1 MQGMSSAGT
10 PAMGN
15 PSPIVRK
22 AWFTRTFTFDL
33 EPWMM
38 PNVIERLR
46 GTHARLAERL
56 AGLPGEVLT
65 RGPAPGK
72 WSIQE
77 NVGHL
82 LDLETLWMARL
93 SESLAGA
100 KGLTAADVTNKKTHE
115 ARHGEK
121 DFRRLLDEF
130 RRERAR
136 YVAALEPLGEAQ
148 VVMGGLHPRLQV
160 PMRIID
166 QAFFVAEHDDHHLA
180 GIREMLGPRSA

>member
-1 MQGMSSAGT
+1 MSSASPT
-10 PAMGN
+10 
-15 PSPIVRK
+15 SPIPRK
-22 AWFTRTFTFDL
+22 AWFTRTFAFDL

-46 GTHARLAERL
+46 GTHARIAERL
-56 AGLPGEVLT
+56 AGVPKEVL
-65 RGPAPGK
+65 RRAPAPGK

-93 SESLAGA
+93 KESLAGA
-100 KGLTAADVTNKKTHE
+100 AHLTAADVTNKKTHE
-115 ARHGEK
+115 ARHGER
-121 DFRRLLDEF
+121 DFASLLDAF
-130 RRERAR
+130 RAERDV
-136 YVAALEPLGEAQ
+136 YVAALEPLRSEQ
-148 VVMGGLHPRLQV
+148 VVMGGMHPRLQV

-180 GIREMLGPRSA
+180 GIREMLAR

>member
-1 MQGMSSAGT
+1 MSNSSAI
-10 PAMGN
+10 A
-15 PSPIVRK
+15 RK

-38 PNVIERLR
+38 PNLIERLR

-56 AGLPGEVLT
+56 AGVPREVLT
-65 RGPAPGK
+65 RAPAPGK

-82 LDLETLWMARL
+82 ADLEALWMKRL
-93 SESLAGA
+93 QESLAGA
-100 KGLTAADVTNKKTHE
+100 KDLTAADVTNKKTHD

-121 DFRRLLDEF
+121 GFREVLEQF
-130 RRERAR
+130 RRERAG
-136 YVAALEPLGEAQ
+136 YVAALEPLGEKQ
-148 VVMGGLHPRLQV
+148 VAMGGLHPRLEV

-180 GIREMLGPRSA
+180 AIREMLGGS

>member
-1 MQGMSSAGT
+1 MTSASISS
-10 PAMGN
+10 PN
-15 PSPIVRK
+15 PIARK
-22 AWFTRTFTFDL
+22 AWFTRTFAFDL

-56 AGLPGEVLT
+56 EAVPGDVLKQA
-65 RGPAPGK
+65 PAPGK

-82 LDLETLWMARL
+82 LDLETLWMARVH
-93 SESLAGA
+93 ETLAGA
-100 KGLTAADVTNKKTHE
+100 KDLTAADVTNEKTYE
-115 ARHGEK
+115 ARHGEH
-121 DFRRLLDEF
+121 DFRGILAAF
-130 RRERAR
+130 RAERGR
-136 YVAALEPLGEAQ
+136 YVAALERLDASQ
-148 VVMGGLHPRLQV
+148 VALIGLHPRLKV

-180 GIREMLGPRSA
+180 GIREMLAS